1 MSGDEEGASNNE
13 LLLVAAKQDSEEILD
28 EIFSEPSTYDI
39 NYSDGIGNTAL
50 HYAAKFGSLSVIEKL
65 LTQPGIKIDQKNR
78 LEGNTPLHQA
88 VEYKDDPSVSY
99 EIVKLLIDHG
109 ADPRILNKNKQTPK
123 QLVDLDN
130 QELKNLLQQAT
141 LALQMQVMQVTNK

>member
-28 EIFSEPSTYDI
+28 EIFSESSTYDI

-50 HYAAKFGSLSVIEKL
+50 HYASKFGSLSVIEKL
-65 LTQPGIKIDQKNR
+65 LNQPGIKIDQKNR

-99 EIVKLLIDHG
+99 EIV
-109 ADPRILNKNKQTPK
+109 
-123 QLVDLDN
+123 DLDN

-141 LALQMQVMQVTNK
+141 LALQM

>member
-28 EIFSEPSTYDI
+28 EIFSESSTYDI

-50 HYAAKFGSLSVIEKL
+50 HYASKFGSLSVIEKL
-65 LTQPGIKIDQKNR
+65 LNQPGIKIDQKNR

-99 EIVKLLIDHG
+99 EIV
-109 ADPRILNKNKQTPK
+109 
-123 QLVDLDN
+123 DLDN